1 MIKLMKDFIVVYV
14 LVLFFFYN
22 KWIGVILKKIC
33 LVVMYVLIFGFVI

>member
-14 LVLFFFYN
+14 LVLFFFN